1 MHTNRGMRL
10 NILQVMG
17 IRDRHQD
24 NMMIKDN
31 KIFFHIDF
39 GFILNDAPGFDA
51 PIFSIPGKLPFRLA
65 IFICG
70 RWCEKESDPLRVE
83 ILCKFMHE
91 WFCAVA

>member
-1 MHTNRGMRL
+1 
-10 NILQVMG
+10 MG

-51 PIFSIPGKLPFRLA
+51 PIFSIPGT
-65 IFICG
+65 
-70 RWCEKESDPLRVE
+70 CEVHPTYFCRRSKKKPYTARVE
-83 ILCKFMHE
+83 TIR
-91 WFCAVA
+91 